1 MCRKQVT
8 LFKPSP
14 GDSVDGDIDD
24 QRIQRAQFTGY
35 NFPPFHAWRDRN
47 LLYDRDRRARCG
59 DFHSIK
65 WYKDNREF
73 YRVIQN
79 QNYLSGDRVST
90 FKRPG
95 VKLNMQQSKVR
106 VIKSTN
112 FQYKDVFY

>member
-1 MCRKQVT
+1 MKILFVFLVKLTLGLRIDDLNFPSHVMLGQSVT
-8 LFKPSP
+8 LNCEYSLNPN
-14 GDSVDGDIDD
+14 DEID
-24 QRIQRAQFTGY
+24 
-35 NFPPFHAWRDRN
+35 
-47 LLYDRDRRARCG
+47 
-59 DFHSIK
+59 SIK

-95 VKLNMQQSKVR
+95 VKLNMQQSRVR

-112 FQYKDVFY
+112 FQ